1 MRVGPPL
8 PHRIRIQH
16 PPRAPPH
23 RPPLRTRSFP
33 PSGFHPQP
41 RPFSLM
47 LRLSFLPD
55 WFPLPSLLSTLPSVR
70 VQGFLLNLPFYHLSY
85 LKAPCC
91 HSTLPSLPPSLTAFR
106 FSSPA
111 LNVLPTLTSLA
122 TLF

>member
-47 LRLSFLPD
+47 LRLRLSF
-55 WFPLPSLLSTLPSVR
+55 SLLSSIYPSFRPGPRVFAQPPILPPKLP
-70 VQGFLLNLPFYHLSY
+70 QGSLLPLHP
-85 LKAPCC
+85 P
-91 HSTLPSLPPSLTAFR
+91 LPPSLPRCLSF
-106 FSSPA
+106 
-111 LNVLPTLTSLA
+111 LLPRP
-122 TLF
+122 